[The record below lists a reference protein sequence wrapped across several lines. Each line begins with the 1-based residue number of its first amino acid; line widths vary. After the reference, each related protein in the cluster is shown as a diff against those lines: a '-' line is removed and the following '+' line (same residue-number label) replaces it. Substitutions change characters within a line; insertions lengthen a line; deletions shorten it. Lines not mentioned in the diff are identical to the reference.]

1 MRFTQT
7 AFVVAALSAVGLAQS
22 AGACDPQNDNGVV
35 CSNGT
40 PVSSDGAAIDT
51 NTVTNTVVAST
62 DNPRI
67 SVISSTDTDVLVST
81 TRNVVL
87 DTTSLPHS
95 LDTRTSTYLNTVVL
109 TSGSAY
115 VTNTLNS
122 ATASSGSSTSRSTG
136 IVGSASSAASSVAS
150 SVASS
155 ATSSGGAA
163 AAMQTA
169 GSFASFGVAVAAIGF
184 AAAL

>member
-1 MRFTQT
+1 MRFTPT

-22 AGACDPQNDNGVV
+22 AGACNSQNDNGVV

-40 PVSSDGAAIDT
+40 PVSSNG
-51 NTVTNTVVAST
+51 VALSTST

-67 SVISSTDTDVLVST
+67 SVITSTNTNVLVST

-95 LDTRTSTYLNTVVL
+95 LDTRTSTYLNTIVL
-109 TSGSAY
+109 TSGSTY

-122 ATASSGSSTSRSTG
+122 ATSTG
-136 IVGSASSAASSVAS
+136 TAASLSSIASSAASSAV
-150 SVASS
+150 SS
-155 ATSSGGAA
+155 ARSSGAA

>member
-1 MRFTQT
+1 MHFTQT

-22 AGACDPQNDNGVV
+22 AGACNSQNDNGVT

-40 PVSSDGAAIDT
+40 PVSSLVAISS
-51 NTVTNTVVAST
+51 ST

-67 SVISSTDTDVLVST
+67 SVITSTNTNVLVST

-95 LDTRTSTYLNTVVL
+95 LDTLTSTYLNTIVL
-109 TSGSAY
+109 TSGSTY

-122 ATASSGSSTSRSTG
+122 ATSSSSGSSSSRSTG
-136 IVGSASSAASSVAS
+136 TAASASSSVSASR
-150 SVASS
+150 
-155 ATSSGGAA
+155 SSGAAGAL
-163 AAMQTA
+163 QTA
-169 GSFASFGVAVAAIGF
+169 GNFASFGVAVAAIGF
-184 AAAL
+184 AAVL